1 MKQEQM
7 TGQPSTDGSNG
18 PGRDPSGKFATG
30 NKAGRGNPHAKHVAK
45 LRSAL
50 LNAVSEEDIERV
62 VKALLD
68 QALAGDVASIKELLL
83 RVLGKPQEVDLTE
96 RLERVEEL
104 LREREAEDVR

>member
-1 MKQEQM
+1 MIDR
-7 TGQPSTDGSNG
+7 PSTNG
-18 PGRDPSGKFATG
+18 PNGRTATGKFAPG
-30 NKAGRGNPHAKHVAK
+30 NKLGRGNPHAAHVAR

-68 QALAGDVASIKELLL
+68 QALAGDVQSIKELLL

-96 RLERVEEL
+96 RLERLEEL
-104 LREREAEDVR
+104 LQAREAEGGR